1 MMARFI
7 SMPIGSDTALN
18 IMCSRNVIRQ
28 LYREQFI
35 QPVAEPIFASFVHI
49 SLYILW
55 YIPGI
60 LYSKSFRNIPPSI
73 YRSGSLISYRSKRCT
88 PVSLTVLATHILR
101 FRINQSLIRE
111 CTIQEITVII
121 LFTQSLGSLCH
132 AIIIIRIFQ
141 CFRH

>member
-28 LYREQFI
+28 LYCEQFV
-35 QPVAEPIFASFVHI
+35 QPVAEPVFASFVDI

-55 YIPGI
+55 YVPSI
-60 LYSKSFRNIPPSI
+60 LYSEAFCYIPPSI
-73 YRSGSLISYRSKRCT
+73 YRSGALISYRSKRCT

-111 CTIQEITVII
+111 CTIQEITIII

-132 AIIIIRIFQ
+132 TIIIIRIFQ
-141 CFRH
+141 CFRY